1 MINAVEEYPGQLFEL
16 KQKQAIID
24 SNRNKIEQW
33 VTWLDSDIRMRVMS
47 EWEKDNKR
55 ELKYLLETLL

>member
-1 MINAVEEYPGQLFEL
+1 MINAVEEYPGQLSEL

-24 SNRNKIEQW
+24 SNRGKIEQW

-47 EWEKDNKR
+47 ESEKDNKR

>member
-24 SNRNKIEQW
+24 SNRDKIEQW
-33 VTWLDSDIRMRVMS
+33 VTWLDSDIRMQVMS

>member
-24 SNRNKIEQW
+24 SNRDKIEQW

>member
-33 VTWLDSDIRMRVMS
+33 VTWLDSDIRMRVIS

>member
-1 MINAVEEYPGQLFEL
+1 MINAVEEYPGQLSEL

-24 SNRNKIEQW
+24 SNRDKIEQW

-47 EWEKDNKR
+47 ESEKDSKR